1 MAIFSITIEEK
12 ENLPPNQIGAF
23 RKQLGAGVITHTIT
37 VDELTTQS
45 EPPYQDPEGDPLLE
59 IKIIDIGPNNQGEF
73 LKGGGPISIGTTLLA
88 ADIDLGSFT
97 YEGIA
102 PTDEEYSDYFL
113 YDVADTGSQTYG
125 GLKGFYQ
132 LDLIQVKNLPPEVG
146 DGSETIEYGDS
157 LVFTKAMFVDDTH
170 PSYFDPEGDAP
181 YRLRIDTLPLK
192 GYIEFEGVPIVEG
205 DEFSFEDIELGKL
218 IYNQDLSA
226 TTTQDIEFEFSVSD
240 TGSQEFGS

>member
-1 MAIFSITIEEK
+1 MAIFSITINEK
-12 ENLPPNQIGAF
+12 NNLPPNQ
-23 RKQLGAGVITHTIT
+23 LGAYTIQLDAGVLEHTIT
-37 VDELTTQS
+37 LDELTVLS
-45 EPPYQDPEGDPLLE
+45 SPPYSDPEGDPLNS
-59 IKIIDIGPNNQGEF
+59 IKIIDINPDNKGRFLRSGIEISVNTVIEKSEIIEGAFTYLGEF
-73 LKGGGPISIGTTLLA
+73 
-88 ADIDLGSFT
+88 
-97 YEGIA
+97 Y
-102 PTDEEYSDYFL
+102 DEEYSDYFF
-113 YDVADTGSQTYG
+113 YDASDEGSLQFG

-132 LDLIQVKNLPPEVG
+132 VNYRPLKNLPPIIG
-146 DGSETIEYGDS
+146 DGEETIDYGDS

-205 DEFSFEDIELGKL
+205 DEFSFVDIELGKL